1 MIESRLIAHA
11 QTRNRTLYQHSH
23 PQLLLSL
30 EEGSSLAL
38 PALQRDKPGN
48 ALTDLHRQ
56 RQELTVLVIFSLSD
70 GTGMLKTFYSSTGG
84 ASALQGQVG
93 PPFSEVLNFPNAV
106 LIVLWRVEVFVDRF
120 GLLFLILLGLLLLQ
134 HLSSFREA
142 CQVSKA

>member
-93 PPFSEVLNFPNAV
+93 PPFSRSPQLPQCRPYRSLAGRS
-106 LIVLWRVEVFVDRF
+106 LRRSLRPP
-120 GLLFLILLGLLLLQ
+120 
-134 HLSSFREA
+134 LSHSARPPSSPTPE
-142 CQVSKA
+142 QLS